1 MGKYFGTDGIRG
13 VAGEFLTAEFALK
26 LGQTLK
32 QSLNIEKLVIGK
44 DTRQSSDMLAY
55 SLASGAMSQGIDV
68 LFAGTVSTPMIAH
81 YSKEH
86 AIVGIMITASHNPFQ
101 DNGIKVFING
111 QKPTKDEESTIEKLL
126 DQAAPKPSKTIGTLT
141 HTGEVERQYHTL
153 YKNLELHK
161 INLSVGYD
169 SANGANYLIAKN
181 ILDSICDE
189 SFQINN
195 EPNGININVDSGSTH
210 PEALMT
216 LIKEKNLDIGFAF
229 DGDGDRCLAID
240 HTGELIDG
248 DLMIYA
254 IAKYLKSQDRLIKD
268 TVVLTKMSNPGIIK
282 AFTELGIKTIRTD
295 VGDKYVS
302 EAMRKHGYA
311 LGGENSGHIIM
322 KDFLH
327 TGDGLLV
334 AVMML
339 NILQDVKIPLKSFIE
354 DVTMYP
360 QKMVNVKN
368 VDKAVLNKRTIKN
381 ALKKAEKT
389 LGSDSLLLVR
399 ASGTEP
405 VIRVT
410 ISHQDE
416 SLLDRVMGDLVT
428 LIQQEGSQT
437 S

>member
-1 MGKYFGTDGIRG
+1 MGNYFGTDGIRG
-13 VAGEFLTAEFALK
+13 VAGEFLTAEFAFK

-32 QSLNIEKLVIGK
+32 QSLNINTIVIGK

-86 AIVGIMITASHNPFQ
+86 AMVGIMITASHNPYQ

-111 QKPTKDEESTIEKLL
+111 QKPSKDQEAIIEDAL
-126 DQAAPKPSKTIGTLT
+126 DKDAPNNAKPIGRLT
-141 HTGEVERQYHTL
+141 QTEEVERQYHTL
-153 YKNLELHK
+153 YKNLGLHK

-189 SFQINN
+189 SIQINN

-210 PEALMT
+210 PEALMN
-216 LIKEKNLDIGFAF
+216 LIKDNNLDIGFAF
-229 DGDGDRCLAID
+229 DGDGDRCLVID

-254 IAKYLKSQDRLIKD
+254 VAKYLKSQNRLTKD

-282 AFTELGIKTIRTD
+282 AFSDLGIKTIRTD

-339 NILQDVKIPLKSFIE
+339 NILQDVKIPLKSFIKE
-354 DVTMYP
+354 VTMYP
-360 QKMVNVKN
+360 QKLVNIKN
-368 VDKAVLNKRTIKN
+368 VDKTVLESRTIKS

-389 LGSDSLLLVR
+389 LGNDSLLLVR
-399 ASGTEP
+399 PSGTEP

-410 ISHQDE
+410 LSHQDE
-416 SLLDRVMGDLVT
+416 SLLDRVMSDLVT
-428 LIQQEGSQT
+428 LIQQEGGHT

>member
-13 VAGEFLTAEFALK
+13 VAGEFLTTEFALK
-26 LGQTLK
+26 VGQTLK
-32 QSLNIEKLVIGK
+32 HSLNIDTIVIGK

-81 YSKEH
+81 YSKVQS
-86 AIVGIMITASHNPFQ
+86 IVGIMITASHNPYQ
-101 DNGIKVFING
+101 DNGIKIFING
-111 QKPTKDEESTIEKLL
+111 QKPSQDQESTIENAL
-126 DQAAPKPSKTIGTLT
+126 DKDTPKSSKSIGTLT
-141 HTGEVERQYHTL
+141 QTNEVERQYHTL
-153 YKNLELHK
+153 YKNLGLHK

-169 SANGANYLIAKN
+169 SANGANYLIAKT

-189 SFQINN
+189 SIQINN

-210 PEALMT
+210 PKAIIN
-216 LIKEKNLDIGFAF
+216 LIKEKHLDIGFAF
-229 DGDGDRCLAID
+229 DGDGDRCLVVD
-240 HTGELIDG
+240 HTGALIDG

-254 IAKYLKSQDRLIKD
+254 IAKYLKSQNRLTKD

-282 AFTELGIKTIRTD
+282 AFGELGIKTIRTD

-302 EAMRKHGYA
+302 EAMRKNGYA

-334 AVMML
+334 AVMLL
-339 NILQDVKIPLKSFIE
+339 NILQDVKIPLRSFIE
-354 DVTMYP
+354 EVTMYP
-360 QKMVNVKN
+360 QKMVNIEN
-368 VDKAVLNKRTIKN
+368 IDKTVLEKRPIKN
-381 ALKKAEKT
+381 AIKKAEKT

-399 ASGTEP
+399 PSGTEP

-416 SLLDRVMGDLVT
+416 TLLDRVMGDLVT
-428 LIQQEGSQT
+428 SIQQEGGQPS
-437 S
+437 